1 MSLLKYQILTEIIK
15 NYLIDEKLIGML
27 FVLPTHDRQEEENAI
42 ISD

>member
-1 MSLLKYQILTEIIK
+1 MSLLKYQIQQ

-27 FVLPTHDRQEEENAI
+27 FMLPSHDRQEEENAT